1 MAKVAEEGRL
11 RPQGQRLPFAE
22 SPASGGTHPKDAVA
36 PWDAL
41 AVAMQRIGEAVAR
54 FPEIEEAVQEVL
66 RELRAHL
73 PGADLAVYITDAET
87 GDLMLRIGEE
97 PRGGIG
103 PGHREADSP
112 PRPALTFPLKASD
125 ATVGMLKVW
134 APQAPLAREREAL
147 VAFAAGQLAMAAER
161 WQLRQQLR
169 ETTRALEEADHFGT
183 GVFDGLTDALVTID
197 TLGAVTFANCAAED
211 LVGRPRRSLIGQPL
225 GKAIPTA
232 DDLLLRVASDSLIAG
247 RPIPP
252 REVVVLRPDGGSLPA
267 EARGFALRGED
278 GRATGVALLL
288 KDLREQKALQQE
300 RHHLDR
306 LAVIGEMS
314 AVVAHEFRNP
324 LAGIKLGVQY
334 LLRHIPQDHPLRPSV
349 AMIAEEAEQMART
362 VEDILLISRRFELHL
377 RPCDPV
383 ELVEHTLSRLAPLLE
398 SAHIQ
403 VRREFASPVPLV
415 MADAARMDQVFT
427 NLVQNAVDAM
437 PEGGELTVTVAFE
450 GAPEGTRE
458 AEARDS
464 VSPGQVV
471 FTFRDTGPGI
481 PLVALAEIFEPFY
494 TTKTKGT
501 GLGLAIVDRIV
512 KEHGGQV
519 RAANAPDRGAEFTI
533 TLPAFYRESLP
544 WQRPS
549 S

>member
-1 MAKVAEEGRL
+1 MAEERRL
-11 RPQGQRLPFAE
+11 QPLKQRLPSAKDPT
-22 SPASGGTHPKDAVA
+22 SAGTRAKDVAA

-41 AVAMQRIGEAVAR
+41 ASAMQRIGEAVAR
-54 FPEIEEAVQEVL
+54 FPEIEEAIQEVL
-66 RELRAHL
+66 GELRAHL
-73 PGADLAVYITDAET
+73 PEADLVVYVTDVET
-87 GDLMLRIGEE
+87 ADPVLRVGEE
-97 PRGGIG
+97 PHARTSLGR
-103 PGHREADSP
+103 REPDPS
-112 PRPALTFPLKASD
+112 PRPALTIPLKASD

-134 APQAPLAREREAL
+134 APQGSLSQEHEVL
-147 VAFAAGQLAMAAER
+147 VAFAAAQLAVAAER

-197 TLGAVTFANCAAED
+197 TLGTVTFANRAAEE
-211 LVGRPRRSLIGQPL
+211 LVGRPRRSLIGHPL
-225 GKAIPTA
+225 GKAIQTA

-278 GRATGVALLL
+278 GRTTGVALLL

-334 LLRHIPQDHPLRPSV
+334 LLRHVPAENPLRPSV
-349 AMIAEEAEQMART
+349 AMIAEEAQQMERT
-362 VEDILLISRRFELHL
+362 VEDILLISRRFELRL

-383 ELVEHTLSRLAPLLE
+383 ELVQHTLSRLAPALE
-398 SAHIQ
+398 GARIQ

-427 NLVQNAVDAM
+427 NLVQNAIDAM

-450 GAPEGTRE
+450 GATKTSQQPETKEGI
-458 AEARDS
+458 
-464 VSPGQVV
+464 SPGQVV
-471 FTFRDTGPGI
+471 FKFRDVGPGI
-481 PLVALAEIFEPFY
+481 PLVALTEIFEPFY

-533 TLPAFYRESLP
+533 TLPAFYRESSP
-544 WQRPS
+544 WQPPS

>member
-1 MAKVAEEGRL
+1 MAEEGHV
-11 RPQGQRLPFAE
+11 RPQRQRLP
-22 SPASGGTHPKDAVA
+22 HPEGPVPGSARPKEAA
-36 PWDAL
+36 PPWHAL

-54 FPEIEEAVQEVL
+54 FPEVEEAIQEVL
-66 RELRAHL
+66 AELRTHL
-73 PGADLAVYITDAET
+73 PHADLTVSITDLET

-97 PRGGIG
+97 PCPNVSLRRREVG
-103 PGHREADSP
+103 PP
-112 PRPALTFPLKASD
+112 PRPTLTVPLKASD

-134 APQAPLAREREAL
+134 VPGPLSPEQEAL

-183 GVFDGLTDALVTID
+183 GVFDGLADALVTID
-197 TLGAVTFANCAAED
+197 PLGTVTFANRAAED

-225 GKAIPTA
+225 GKALPTA

-267 EARGFALRGED
+267 EARGFALRSED

-334 LLRHIPQDHPLRPSV
+334 LLRHIPPEHPLRPSV

-398 SAHIQ
+398 GAHIQ
-403 VRREFASPVPLV
+403 VRREFASPLPLV

-427 NLVQNAVDAM
+427 NLVQNAVDVM
-437 PEGGELTVTVAFE
+437 PQGGELTVTVAFE
-450 GAPEGTRE
+450 EAAKAGQRSGGREGI
-458 AEARDS
+458 
-464 VSPGQVV
+464 SPGQVV
-471 FTFRDTGPGI
+471 FKFRDTGPGI
-481 PLVALAEIFEPFY
+481 PLVALTEIFEPFY

-533 TLPAFYRESLP
+533 TLPAFYRESGP
-544 WQRPS
+544 WQPPS

>member
-1 MAKVAEEGRL
+1 MTEEGRV
-11 RPQGQRLPFAE
+11 RPQSQRPSSPE
-22 SPASGGTHPKDAVA
+22 SLVPGGAQAKVVA
-36 PWDAL
+36 PLWGDLVA
-41 AVAMQRIGEAVAR
+41 AMQRIGEAVAR

-66 RELRAHL
+66 GELRAHL
-73 PGADLAVYITDAET
+73 PGTEMAVYVTDGET

-97 PRGGIG
+97 PRRGTPLGR
-103 PGHREADSP
+103 REASP
-112 PRPALTFPLKASD
+112 PRPTLTVPLKASD
-125 ATVGMLKVW
+125 ATVGVLKVW
-134 APQAPLAREREAL
+134 APQGPLPREQEAL
-147 VAFAAGQLAMAAER
+147 LAFAAGQLAIAAER

-197 TLGAVTFANCAAED
+197 PLGTVTFANRAAEE

-225 GKAIPTA
+225 GKALQTA

-306 LAVIGEMS
+306 LAIIGEMS

-334 LLRHIPQDHPLRPSV
+334 LLRHVPPDHPLRPSV

-383 ELVEHTLSRLAPLLE
+383 ELVEHTLSHLAPLLE
-398 SAHIQ
+398 SAHVR
-403 VRREFASPVPLV
+403 VRREFAPSIPLV
-415 MADAARMDQVFT
+415 MADAARMDQVFA

-437 PEGGELTVTVAFE
+437 PQGGELTVTVAFE
-450 GAPEGTRE
+450 GDPGGGRE
-458 AEARDS
+458 PGAKDS
-464 VSPGQVV
+464 VSPGQVT
-471 FTFRDTGPGI
+471 FRFRDTGPGI
-481 PLVALAEIFEPFY
+481 PLVALTEIFEPFY

-512 KEHGGQV
+512 KEHGGHV

-533 TLPAFYRESLP
+533 TLPAFYRESSP
-544 WQRPS
+544 WQPPS

>member
-1 MAKVAEEGRL
+1 
-11 RPQGQRLPFAE
+11 
-22 SPASGGTHPKDAVA
+22 
-36 PWDAL
+36 
-41 AVAMQRIGEAVAR
+41 
-54 FPEIEEAVQEVL
+54 
-66 RELRAHL
+66 
-73 PGADLAVYITDAET
+73 
-87 GDLMLRIGEE
+87 GEE
-97 PRGGIG
+97 PRVRT
-103 PGHREADSP
+103 PLGHRESP
-112 PRPALTFPLKASD
+112 PLPRPTLTIPLKASD

-134 APQAPLAREREAL
+134 VPQGAL
-147 VAFAAGQLAMAAER
+147 SQESETLMAFAAGQLALAAER

-197 TLGAVTFANCAAED
+197 PLGTVTFANRAAED
-211 LVGRPRRSLIGQPL
+211 LVGRPRRSLIGHPL

-232 DDLLLRVASDSLIAG
+232 EDLLLRVASDSLIAG

-267 EARGFALRGED
+267 EARGFSLRNED
-278 GRATGVALLL
+278 GRTTGVALLL

-334 LLRHIPQDHPLRPSV
+334 LLRHVPPENPLRPSV

-383 ELVEHTLSRLAPLLE
+383 ELVEHTLSHLAPALE
-398 SAHIQ
+398 GARIQ
-403 VRREFASPVPLV
+403 VRREFASPIPLV

-427 NLVQNAVDAM
+427 NLVQNAIDAM

-450 GAPEGTRE
+450 GDPKGSRTPGTG
-458 AEARDS
+458 DS

-471 FTFRDTGPGI
+471 FKFRDTGPGI
-481 PLVALAEIFEPFY
+481 PLVALTEIFEPFY

-533 TLPAFYRESLP
+533 TLPAFYRESSP
-544 WQRPS
+544 WQPPS